1 MIESSELQKS
11 AQPAGSVQPKNFHE
25 HPIFLA
31 LLIWWFQYVPSRAL
45 YIAKK
50 TIHKVYDFFSIAL
63 LLRTLTQPWKRDEI
77 DSSNLAL
84 DEKIRV
90 LMMNLVSVF
99 IGFTVRSITIFL
111 GLMAIFLLAVFCLT
125 FIVIFYLL
133 PVFSILMI
141 YLGVVT

>member
-25 HPIFLA
+25 HSIFLA

-50 TIHKVYDFFSIAL
+50 TIHKLYDFFSIAL